1 MTEKQAMGVAKLLFL
16 GGALAV
22 VQRELDEEWMQMII
36 EDGEAREVEKY
47 GGARLTWSQLTSRCQ
62 ADMEVEKYVGSFVED
77 DDMEPT
83 DQPVPLGE
91 QGMEVVKDDPRRR
104 IARHAWSSLHCPCQ
118 QH

>member
-1 MTEKQAMGVAKLLFL
+1 MSGAGACATEEEEEDQEDEIADLEIAD
-16 GGALAV
+16 LASV
-22 VQRELDEEWMQMII
+22 C
-36 EDGEAREVEKY
+36 
-47 GGARLTWSQLTSRCQ
+47 CQ

>member
-1 MTEKQAMGVAKLLFL
+1 MVVSGAGACATEEEEEEEDQEDEIAD
-16 GGALAV
+16 
-22 VQRELDEEWMQMII
+22 LDQ
-36 EDGEAREVEKY
+36 EDGPF
-47 GGARLTWSQLTSRCQ
+47 GPWDDGASVCCQ
-62 ADMEVEKYVGSFVED
+62 ADMEVETYVGSFVED

>member
-1 MTEKQAMGVAKLLFL
+1 MSAHLEIAD
-16 GGALAV
+16 LASV
-22 VQRELDEEWMQMII
+22 C
-36 EDGEAREVEKY
+36 
-47 GGARLTWSQLTSRCQ
+47 CQ
-62 ADMEVEKYVGSFVED
+62 ADMEVETYVGSFVED

-104 IARHAWSSLHCPCQ
+104 IPRHAWSSLHCPCQ